1 MKNKVLINLIVPA
14 LMDKFEIFIPVNERV
29 SKLKELLLNSLS
41 DLTDNEFNKDKSYS
55 LIDPETGTIYENDMI
70 IRETDLKNVKKVIL
84 Y

>member
-14 LMDKFEIFIPVNERV
+14 LMDEFEIFIPVNERV